1 MSFNFTA
8 QILCDLHMPIKM
20 KRNMGRKQL
29 KQGIYLLPNLFT
41 TANLFAGCFSLIN
54 TLNGNY
60 QIAVIA
66 IFVAVFLDGV
76 DGKVA
81 RLTNAASNF
90 GKDYDSLSDLVSF
103 GVAPALLFYFWGLN
117 NLSTFINVWEKTA
130 WLMSFFYIV
139 SMALR
144 LARFNNQLQFGN
156 NSYFTGLPSPA
167 AATFVAVI
175 LWQCEILLL
184 DPKLSFS
191 VLMSSVIITAALMV
205 SKVPFYGFK
214 STQSMNRIPFTN
226 TIIIPLIFI
235 LILLEPP
242 LVLTLMASIYV
253 ASGPINILVRFF
265 NKLYIRSQ
273 KSSHSE

>member
-1 MSFNFTA
+1 
-8 QILCDLHMPIKM
+8 MPIKT
-20 KRNMGRKQL
+20 KRIKARKQL
-29 KQGIYLLPNLFT
+29 RQGIYLLPNLFT

-191 VLMSSVIITAALMV
+191 VLMSSVIIAAALMV
-205 SKVPFYGFK
+205 SKVPFYSFK
-214 STQSMNRIPFTN
+214 SAQSMNRIPFAN
-226 TIIIPLIFI
+226 TIMIPLIFI

-242 LVLTLMASIYV
+242 LVLTVMASTYV

>member
-1 MSFNFTA
+1 
-8 QILCDLHMPIKM
+8 MPIKT
-20 KRNMGRKQL
+20 KRIKARKQL
-29 KQGIYLLPNLFT
+29 RQGIYLLPNLFT

-191 VLMSSVIITAALMV
+191 VLMSSVIIAAVLMV
-205 SKVPFYGFK
+205 SKVPFYSFK
-214 STQSMNRIPFTN
+214 SAQSMNRIPFTN
-226 TIIIPLIFI
+226 TIMIPLIFI

-242 LVLTLMASIYV
+242 LVMTVMASTYV
-253 ASGPINILVRFF
+253 ASGPINSLIRFVK
-265 NKLYIRSQ
+265 KLHIRSQ
-273 KSSHSE
+273 NSSHSE